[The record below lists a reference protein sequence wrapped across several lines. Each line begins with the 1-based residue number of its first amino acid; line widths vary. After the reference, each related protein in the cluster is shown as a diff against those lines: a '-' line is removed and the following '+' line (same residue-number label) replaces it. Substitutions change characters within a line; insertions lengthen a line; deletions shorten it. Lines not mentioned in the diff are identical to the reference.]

1 MTAKPTFQK
10 ELRGAVAA
18 TLQGLINV
26 IGPLLLFSSLL
37 GPQAQA
43 AGFWATLVTATL
55 VHLVALTLRGQPAVL
70 PSARTASLVAYI
82 GLVLQLAQAS
92 GLPSGTEADSGQGLS
107 AQQLASGLAAGSL
120 MFLLASS
127 LVVLT
132 GLLKLGNV
140 FKMIP
145 TPVTA
150 GISTG
155 IALVL
160 VALAVRKV
168 SADSGWA
175 ALTALAMLLA
185 YLLWPAAVQRVKW
198 LPGLRVIPP
207 IVVAPLLGG
216 MIALLIEPLFAPTA
230 ANVRLNTQWDWQWQ
244 WLGVNL
250 WPLLKGQDF
259 MRLAGVGLPG
269 AVTLALVMILETFT
283 AAAVMETRFGV
294 RINANR
300 ELLVLGGAN
309 MVSALAGG
317 VPSTGS
323 PVRSVSSWLD
333 GGRGAVASLLTL
345 LLSGS
350 LVVVLSAWLLV
361 LPSGVVAGLFLVQA
375 VIMFDPAF
383 LRRLKS
389 LLRTQQWRMTGTQ
402 DLGFWITLAIALV
415 TFFGNLVWACCI
427 GVALS
432 CLAVLRRVSANLT
445 AHWAYLD
452 QYRSRRV
459 RSAGEINNLARTFH
473 RVGVLRLTGH
483 LFFGNSARLMQLAD
497 DLHLDAK
504 AVVIDVSQVHDVDP
518 SGVEAVSWLIRAL
531 IERHLKV
538 VVTGVRRTRAA
549 HLRFRLQAA
558 QGVQHRAD
566 LDRGLEVCE
575 DLLLMNSTV
584 MTGSLMSQALAQN
597 SLLQDLTDD
606 EITAVLLLGETR
618 DIAQGAVLFRK
629 DAPADGIWLLES
641 GVVSILTGEGD
652 DAIRLATFGPGQFVG
667 EMSFVDGKTRS
678 ATAWADSP
686 VRALLLNMGAI
697 AELLAH
703 EHEAAL
709 KITRNIARELSRRVR
724 LSTALMADKAAD
736 SSSVWA
742 NQSLENPSQL

>member
-1 MTAKPTFQK
+1 VTAKPTFKQ
-10 ELRGAVAA
+10 ELKGAIAA

-37 GPQAQA
+37 GPHAQA
-43 AGFWATLVTATL
+43 AGFWAMVVTATL
-55 VHLVALTLRGQPAVL
+55 VHLVAIALRGQAAVL
-70 PSARTASLVAYI
+70 PSSRTASLVAYI
-82 GLVLQLAQAS
+82 GLVMQLALAS
-92 GLPSGTEADSGQGLS
+92 SVQTGSGQDLGLPQIML
-107 AQQLASGLAAGSL
+107 GLAAGSL
-120 MFLLASS
+120 MFLLASA
-127 LVVLT
+127 LVVLV

-168 SADSGWA
+168 SLGSWWPAF
-175 ALTALAMLLA
+175 TAGVMLLA
-185 YLLWPAAVQRVKW
+185 YLLWPAVVQRARA
-198 LPGLRVIPP
+198 LRAIPP
-207 IVVAPLLGG
+207 IVIAPVLGAT
-216 MIALLIEPLFAPTA
+216 IAFLVEPLSMPSMPSILVLTSFSS
-230 ANVRLNTQWDWQWQ
+230 NELWN
-244 WLGVNL
+244 WLPLQL
-250 WPLLKGQDF
+250 WPLLAGQDF
-259 MRLAGVGLPG
+259 TKLAAVGLPG

-283 AAAVMETRFGV
+283 AAATMETRFGV

-309 MVSALAGG
+309 LVSALAGG

-333 GGRGAVASLLTL
+333 GGRGVTASVMTL
-345 LLSGS
+345 LLSGV
-350 LVVVLSAWLLV
+350 LIAVLSAWLLV
-361 LPSGVVAGLFLVQA
+361 LPAGVVAGLFLVQA

-389 LLRTQQWRMTGTQ
+389 MARARQWRITGTQ
-402 DLGFWITLAIALV
+402 DLGFWITLAISLV

-432 CLAVLRRVSANLT
+432 CLAVLRRVSINLT

-459 RSAGEINNLARTFH
+459 RSAGEVSNLARTFH

-497 DLHLDAK
+497 DLHPEAK
-504 AVVIDVSQVHDVDP
+504 AVVIDVSEVHEVDP

-538 VVTGVRRTRAA
+538 VVTGLKRTRAA
-549 HLRFRLQAA
+549 QLRFRLQAA
-558 QGVQHRAD
+558 EGVQHRTD
-566 LDRGLEVCE
+566 LDRGLEACE
-575 DLLLMNSTV
+575 DGVLMNSTV
-584 MTGSLMSQALAQN
+584 MTGGLMSQALAQN
-597 SLLQDLTDD
+597 SLLQGLADD

-618 DIAQGAVLFRK
+618 EFAQGAVLFRK
-629 DAPADGIWLLES
+629 DAPANGIWLLES

-652 DAIRLATFGPGQFVG
+652 NAIRLATFGPGQFVG
-667 EMSFVDGKTRS
+667 EMGFIDGKNRS

-686 VRALLLNMGAI
+686 VQALLLDSVAI
-697 AELLAH
+697 AELLAS
-703 EHEAAL
+703 EPEVAL
-709 KITRNIARELSRRVR
+709 KITRNIARELSHRVR

>member
-1 MTAKPTFQK
+1 MTAKPRFQQ
-10 ELRGAVAA
+10 ELKGAVAA

-26 IGPLLLFSSLL
+26 IGPLLLFVSLL
-37 GPQAQA
+37 GPVAQA

-55 VHLVALTLRGQPAVL
+55 VHLVALAFRGQPAVL

-82 GLVLQLAQAS
+82 GLVMQLALAS
-92 GLPSGTEADSGQGLS
+92 GAQPGLDQGLS
-107 AQQLASGLAAGSL
+107 LQQLSLGLAAGSL
-120 MFLLASS
+120 MFLLASA

-132 GLLKLGNV
+132 GMLKLGNV

-160 VALAVRKV
+160 IALAVRNV
-168 SADSGWA
+168 SGGKGWPV
-175 ALTALAMLLA
+175 LTAGAMLVA
-185 YLLWPAAVQRVKW
+185 YLLWPLLMQRQRA
-198 LPGLRVIPP
+198 LRAIPP
-207 IVVAPLLGG
+207 IVVAPLLGA
-216 MIALLIEPLFAPTA
+216 MVAWWVEPIAAPAASFASLTSTGPSG
-230 ANVRLNTQWDWQWQ
+230 
-244 WLGVNL
+244 WLPIQL
-250 WPLLKGQDF
+250 WPLLTDQD
-259 MRLAGVGLPG
+259 LIKLITVGLPG

-300 ELLVLGGAN
+300 ELLVLGSAN
-309 MVSALAGG
+309 MVSALVGG

-333 GGRGAVASLLTL
+333 GGRGIFASLLTL
-345 LLSGS
+345 LLSGM
-350 LVVVLSAWLLV
+350 LVIALSAWLLV
-361 LPSGVVAGLFLVQA
+361 LPAGVVAGLFLVQA

-389 LLRTQQWRMTGTQ
+389 LLRTRQWRMTGTQ
-402 DLGFWITLAIALV
+402 DLGFWITLAISLV

-432 CLAVLRRVSANLT
+432 CLAVLRRVSTNLT

-459 RSAGEINNLARTFH
+459 RSTGEMTNLARTFH
-473 RVGVLRLTGH
+473 RIGVLRLTGH

-497 DLHLDAK
+497 DLHAETK

-531 IERHLKV
+531 LERHLKV
-538 VVTGVRRTRAA
+538 VVTGLKRTRAA

-558 QGVQHRAD
+558 EGVQHHSD
-566 LDRGLEVCE
+566 LDRGLEACE
-575 DLLLMNSTV
+575 DLVLMNSTV
-584 MTGSLMSQALAQN
+584 MTGGLMSQPLAQN
-597 SLLQDLTDD
+597 SLLQDLVED
-606 EITAVLLLGETR
+606 EITAVLLLGEAR
-618 DIAQGAVLFRK
+618 EFAQGAVLFRK
-629 DAPADGIWLLES
+629 DEPANGIWLLES
-641 GVVSILTGEGD
+641 GVVSILTGESD
-652 DAIRLATFGPGQFVG
+652 NAIRLATFGPGQFVG
-667 EMSFVDGKTRS
+667 EMGFIDGKNRS

-686 VRALLLNMGAI
+686 VQALLLDSKAI
-697 AELLAH
+697 AQLL
-703 EHEAAL
+703 ENEQEVAL
-709 KITRNIARELSRRVR
+709 KITRNIARELSHRVR

-742 NQSLENPSQL
+742 NQSLENPSQM

>member
-1 MTAKPTFQK
+1 MTAKPTFQLEFK
-10 ELRGAVAA
+10 GAVAA

-26 IGPLLLFSSLL
+26 IGPLVLFSSLL
-37 GPQAQA
+37 GSQAQA
-43 AGFWATLVTATL
+43 AGFWAMLVTATV
-55 VHLVALTLRGQPAVL
+55 VHLVAVALRGQPAVL
-70 PSARTASLVAYI
+70 PSARTASLIAYI
-82 GLVLQLAQAS
+82 SLVLQLAVAS
-92 GLPSGTEADSGQGLS
+92 GAPSGAGEALS
-107 AQQLASGLAAGSL
+107 LQQLTLGLAAGSL
-120 MFLLASS
+120 MFLLASG
-127 LVVLT
+127 LVMLT
-132 GLLKLGNV
+132 GLMKLGNV

-155 IALVL
+155 IALIL

-168 SADSGWA
+168 TQGNWWP
-175 ALTALAMLLA
+175 ALTAAAMLLV
-185 YLLWPAAVQRVKW
+185 YLLWPALVQRVRR
-198 LPGLRVIPP
+198 LRAVPAIVI
-207 IVVAPLLGG
+207 APLVGALAAWWFEP
-216 MIALLIEPLFAPTA
+216 IATPAVSVSILTSNDP
-230 ANVRLNTQWDWQWQ
+230 WQ
-244 WLGVNL
+244 WLPIQL
-250 WPLLKGQDF
+250 WPLLAGQDF
-259 MRLAGVGLPG
+259 MKLAAVGLPG

-300 ELLVLGGAN
+300 ELLVLAGAN
-309 MVSALAGG
+309 VVSALAGG

-323 PVRSVSSWLD
+323 PIRSVASWLD
-333 GGRGAVASLLTL
+333 GGRGMVASILTL
-345 LLSGS
+345 LLSGA
-350 LVVVLSAWLLV
+350 LVIVLGAWLLV
-361 LPSGVVAGLFLVQA
+361 LPAGVIAGLFLMQA

-389 LLRTQQWRMTGTQ
+389 MARTRQWRITGTQ
-402 DLGFWITLAIALV
+402 NLGFWITLAISLV

-483 LFFGNSARLMQLAD
+483 LFFGNSARLMQLAE

-518 SGVEAVSWLIRAL
+518 SGVESVSWLIRAL
-531 IERHLKV
+531 LDRHLKV
-538 VVTGVRRTRAA
+538 VVTGLKRTQAA

-558 QGVQHRAD
+558 EGVQYRAD
-566 LDRGLEVCE
+566 LDRGLEACE
-575 DLLLMNSTV
+575 DLVLMSSTV
-584 MTGSLMSQALAQN
+584 MTGGLMSQALSQN
-597 SLLQDLTDD
+597 SLLQDLAED
-606 EITAVLLLGETR
+606 EITAVLLLGEAREFT
-618 DIAQGAVLFRK
+618 QGAVLFRK
-629 DAPADGIWLLES
+629 DAPPSGIWLLES

-652 DAIRLATFGPGQFVG
+652 NAIRLATFGPGQFVG
-667 EMSFVDGKTRS
+667 EMGFIDGKARS

-686 VRALLLNMGAI
+686 VRALLLDTQAI
-697 AELLAH
+697 AELLKS
-703 EHEAAL
+703 ESEIAL
-709 KITRNIARELSRRVR
+709 KITRNIALELSHRVR
-724 LSTALMADKAAD
+724 LSTALMADKAAN

>member
-1 MTAKPTFQK
+1 MTAKPRFQQ
-10 ELRGAVAA
+10 ELKGAVAA

-26 IGPLLLFSSLL
+26 IGPLLLFVSLL
-37 GPQAQA
+37 GPVAQA

-55 VHLVALTLRGQPAVL
+55 VHLVALAFRGQPAVL

-82 GLVLQLAQAS
+82 GLVMQLALAS
-92 GLPSGTEADSGQGLS
+92 GAQPGLDQGLS
-107 AQQLASGLAAGSL
+107 LQQLSLGLAAGSL
-120 MFLLASS
+120 MFLLASA

-132 GLLKLGNV
+132 GMLKLGNV

-160 VALAVRKV
+160 IALAVRNV
-168 SADSGWA
+168 SGGKGWPV
-175 ALTALAMLLA
+175 LTAGAMLVA
-185 YLLWPAAVQRVKW
+185 YLLWPLLMQRQRA
-198 LPGLRVIPP
+198 LRAIPP
-207 IVVAPLLGG
+207 IVVAPLLGA
-216 MIALLIEPLFAPTA
+216 MVAWWVEPIAAPAASFASLTSIGPWA
-230 ANVRLNTQWDWQWQ
+230 
-244 WLGVNL
+244 WLPIQL
-250 WPLLKGQDF
+250 WPLLADQD
-259 MRLAGVGLPG
+259 LIKLIAVGLPG

-309 MVSALAGG
+309 VVSALVGG

-333 GGRGAVASLLTL
+333 GGRGVTASLMTL
-345 LLSGS
+345 LLSGV
-350 LVVVLSAWLLV
+350 LVAALSAWLLV
-361 LPSGVVAGLFLVQA
+361 LPAGVVAGLFLMQA
-375 VIMFDPAF
+375 VIMVDPPF

-389 LLRTQQWRMTGTQ
+389 LLRTRQWRMTGTQ
-402 DLGFWITLAIALV
+402 DLGFWITLAISLV

-432 CLAVLRRVSANLT
+432 CLAVLRRVSINLT

-459 RSAGEINNLARTFH
+459 RSAGEANNLARMFH
-473 RVGVLRLTGH
+473 RIGVLRLTGH

-497 DLHLDAK
+497 DLHRDTK

-531 IERHLKV
+531 LERHLKV
-538 VVTGVRRTRAA
+538 VVTGVKRTRAA

-558 QGVQHRAD
+558 EGLQHRAD
-566 LDRGLEVCE
+566 LDRGLEACE
-575 DLLLMNSTV
+575 DEILMHSTV
-584 MTGSLMSQALAQN
+584 MTGGLLSQSLAQN
-597 SLLQDLTDD
+597 SLLQDLTET
-606 EITAVLLLGETR
+606 EITAVLMLGAIREF
-618 DIAQGAVLFRK
+618 AQGAVLFRK
-629 DAPADGIWLLES
+629 DEPADGIWLLES

-652 DAIRLATFGPGQFVG
+652 NAIRLATFGPGQFVG
-667 EMSFVDGKTRS
+667 EMGFIDGKTRS

-686 VRALLLNMGAI
+686 VQALLLDTGAI
-697 AELLAH
+697 AELQAS
-703 EHEAAL
+703 EIEIAL
-709 KITRNIARELSRRVR
+709 KITRNIARELSHRVR

-742 NQSLENPSQL
+742 NQTLENPSQL